1 MAMRNPEVPALSYAV
16 AVLVG
21 LFGLPFM
28 YMAASFAAEASGSG
42 PGDPGAAGVGLMIAA
57 SFGVF
62 HLILG
67 GAFGLLWPEAG
78 WRWGVWLC
86 GLPACAVSYVV
97 PEAWFFVNW
106 AAMTVLPACAGAQLA
121 ARLHLKYTAA
131 G

>member
-1 MAMRNPEVPALSYAV
+1 MAMRNPEVPALSYVV
-16 AVLVG
+16 AVVVG

-28 YMAASFAAEASGSG
+28 FTAAGFAVESSGSG
-42 PGDPGAAGVGLMIAA
+42 SLDFAGATVGLVIAA

-86 GLPACAVSYVV
+86 GLPACAVSYTV
-97 PEAWFFVNW
+97 PDAWFFANW

-121 ARLHLKYTAA
+121 ARLHLKYTEA